1 MKSNKIFVNLIFIIF
16 ILSII
21 AFSPNINAG
30 NSQKFYEG
38 DFFVGLAELYYG
50 ENNIE
55 GNIEIIED
63 SNLFSEKVNTGRI
76 SLYLKGKI
84 RGKYLI
90 TAWLDTQEQDL
101 DKLFKN
107 IGKRK
112 ENTPFEKIDPE
123 KYYPI
128 YGDQSSIDSGV
139 KTAGKLYIKL
149 KSEEFNALWG
159 NFKINYN
166 KNNLIALKKNIYG
179 ANLSYNSRLRF
190 NTFWYQSLSIQTRDE
205 LKITGGLLYYLSKDD
220 IIAGSENVK
229 LVLRDSVT
237 DKVVESNELQAG
249 YDYDI
254 NYLQGRIILKKKI
267 NNIFEEELI
276 EDESIDNKYY
286 LIVDYQY
293 NYEMD
298 NNSNENY
305 GLETSYKINENIT
318 LTGNYLNE
326 RNENGEGYKL
336 NGLDLNIQLTNNS
349 NIQLS
354 WAESKNKISEKQYSN
369 DGGISYEQISLDS
382 SPYAK
387 AYNLEYK
394 NNSFINPKHAIEL
407 YYSYKDKGFNSGS
420 KFIENRKE
428 NYGVEIKSNLDQY
441 KNTYSY
447 RKDNTGE
454 KQTQVYN
461 ITSEI
466 KYSDKV
472 DIDLGL
478 INKEKDT
485 KENKK
490 ENSLV
495 GALGI
500 EYRPKDNK
508 KIYASQQLT
517 LSKNEQAESKNITTV
532 GGELKKERWNYKVEA
547 KAGDKQNIVL
557 GAGYSL
563 NKNTELY
570 SNIES
575 NYGKESSYTTTVGTS
590 TKLNQNTN
598 IMAEHRFISS
608 DNEEKTSNVI
618 GLDFIAAQN
627 LQLSLDYTKSEVKEK
642 NQESFYREI
651 IGLGTNFNKKN
662 IKNSN
667 RIEYRTDNNNENFKQ
682 IFLKSDTKWQYNKEL
697 SFISEIEYSKEEKK
711 EYDEFIKGTF
721 GVAYRPILNDRIN
734 YLAKYSYLEEE
745 NYLANHQADEDEY
758 DYLAEKAQVFSLDL
772 IYDLNVDWQLKEKI
786 AYKNGEIK
794 LNSKDDNWITS
805 ETYLWVNRVD
815 YSIKKDINLFV
826 EYRLLENKLA
836 KDRRSGFVIGG
847 YKRFDNNLKLGL
859 GYNFTDFND
868 DLTNLN
874 YNAKGWFIN
883 IIKAW

>member
-1 MKSNKIFVNLIFIIF
+1 MKSNKLLIKLTFIILL
-16 ILSII
+16 LSIVTV
-21 AFSPNINAG
+21 SPNINAVDT
-30 NSQKFYEG
+30 QKFYEG

-50 ENNIE
+50 ENHIK
-55 GNIEIIED
+55 GNVEIIED
-63 SNLFSEKVNTGRI
+63 SDSFSEKVNTGRI

-84 RGKYLI
+84 KGEYLI
-90 TAWLDTQEQDL
+90 TAWLDTQEQSL
-101 DKLFKN
+101 DNLFKN
-107 IGKRK
+107 IDKRK
-112 ENTPFEKIDPE
+112 EINPFEKIDPE

-128 YGDQSSIDSGV
+128 YGDQSSINSNV

-149 KSEEFNALWG
+149 EAEEFKALWG
-159 NFKINYN
+159 NFKIDHNDN
-166 KNNLIALKKNIYG
+166 KLIDLKKNIYG
-179 ANLSYNSRLRF
+179 ANFSYQSRMSLD
-190 NTFWYQSLSIQTRDE
+190 TFWYRPLSIQTRDE
-205 LKITGGLLYYLSKDD
+205 LKITGGILYYLRKDD

-229 LVLRDSVT
+229 LELRDSVT
-237 DKVVESNELQAG
+237 DKVLKSNELQAG
-249 YDYDI
+249 YDYEI
-254 NYLQGRIILKKKI
+254 NYLQGRIVLKNKV
-267 NNIFEEELI
+267 NNIFAGDLI
-276 EDESIDNKYY
+276 EDESSDHKYY

-293 NYEMD
+293 NYEVD
-298 NNSNENY
+298 DISDENY
-305 GLETSYKINENIT
+305 GLETSYKINENIKI
-318 LTGNYLNE
+318 TGNYINE
-326 RNENGEGYKL
+326 SAENGDDYRL
-336 NGLDLNIQLTNNS
+336 DGLDLYVQLSNNS
-349 NIQLS
+349 NVELS
-354 WAESKNKISEKQYSN
+354 WAESKNIISEKYYSE
-369 DGGISYEQISLDS
+369 DGGISYKKINLDS
-382 SPYAK
+382 SFYAK
-387 AYNLEYK
+387 AYNFEYQ
-394 NNSFINPKHAIEL
+394 NNSFINSKHTIDF

-420 KFIENRKE
+420 QFAENRKE
-428 NYGVEIKSNLDQY
+428 NYGIELISNLDKY

-447 RKDNTGE
+447 RKDKTKE

-461 ITSEI
+461 ITTEM

-472 DIDLGL
+472 EIDLGL
-478 INKEKDT
+478 KSKEKDS
-485 KENKK
+485 KEDKK
-490 ENSLV
+490 ENSLI
-495 GALGI
+495 GALGV
-500 EYRPKDNK
+500 EYRPKENK
-508 KIYASQQLT
+508 KMYISQQLT
-517 LSKNEQAESKNITTV
+517 LSKNEQAERNNITTV
-532 GGELKKERWNYKVEA
+532 GGELKKERWNYKAEA
-547 KAGDKQNIVL
+547 KAGDKQNILL

-563 NKNTELY
+563 NKNSEVY

-575 NYGKESSYTTTVGTS
+575 NYGKESSYTTTFGTS

-618 GLDFIAAQN
+618 GLDFVAAQN
-627 LQLSLDYTKSEVKEK
+627 LQLSLDYTKSNVKEK
-642 NQESFYREI
+642 NQKSFYREI
-651 IGLGTNFNKKN
+651 IGLGTNFNKNN

-667 RIEYRTDNNNENFKQ
+667 RIEYRIDNNNENFKQ

-721 GVAYRPILNDRIN
+721 GVAYRPILNDKIN

-745 NYLANHQADEDEY
+745 NYLANEQADQNEY
-758 DYLAEKAQVFSLDL
+758 DYLAEKTQVFSLDL
-772 IYDLNVDWQLKEKI
+772 VYDLNSAWQLKEKI

-794 LNSKDDNWITS
+794 LKAKNDNWITS
-805 ETYLWVNRVD
+805 ETFLWANRVD

-874 YNAKGWFIN
+874 YNSKGWFIN